1 MAPWCR
7 RLAARQLET
16 SGPRSELGVLEFSRN
31 IFSLWILFIICVSR
45 SELSPSEPLLDVRL
59 ACPPD
64 SPGNLF
70 PMCHPFGIP
79 CLLSFSSVLKC
90 RIYHEIISIP
100 FCLPLPFFNPHMLL
114 PGPST
119 TWTGSSPRL
128 ECLED
133 VLAALHSPRKYLKI
147 KDLLYDPE
155 YWGLVLFRVYHILS

>member
-1 MAPWCR
+1 MGESSETASSALTPLEAVDLATVT
-7 RLAARQLET
+7 LAAPLCRSLAPRLLET
-16 SGPRSELGVLEFSRN
+16 SGP
-31 IFSLWILFIICVSR
+31 R

-64 SPGNLF
+64 S
-70 PMCHPFGIP
+70 
-79 CLLSFSSVLKC
+79 
-90 RIYHEIISIP
+90 
-100 FCLPLPFFNPHMLL
+100 

-147 KDLLYDPE
+147 KDLLYDP
-155 YWGLVLFRVYHILS
+155 